1 MNRNIFKSFSTKI
14 SITKKILGA
23 SACVLLGSIL
33 SSASVTAKSITY
45 SSSNNPQIVKLS
57 AELASPIIEA
67 GRKQTTFVKV
77 ALTGFKLEDSNERTP
92 ANIAIVLDKSGSM
105 QGEKLRNAKKAA
117 RMAVDLLN
125 DNDILSI
132 VSYDS
137 TVNVLVPAT
146 KVSDK
151 RAIHRAID
159 RMGSSGRTA
168 LFAGVSKG
176 AAEVKKFLDKDRV
189 NRVILMSDGQANV
202 GPSSPTELGDLGASL
217 SKDGI
222 TVTTIGL
229 GTGYNE
235 DLMANLAGF
244 SDGNHAFVKD
254 AEDLAKVFK
263 YEFGDVL
270 SVVAQDVEIII
281 RLKNG
286 VRPIRIL
293 GRDGSILGQTV
304 RTSMNQLYSEQEKF
318 VLIEVEIPA
327 GKANQKVGLA
337 DVSVNYQN
345 MQSRQEDKL
354 ADNMIVAYSESKE
367 EVKQA
372 LNAPVVSAATKQVVN
387 ENSKRALRLRDKGQL
402 KEAQIILQESVGYSR
417 SQGALLGG
425 DAEEELNR
433 FSEEVAE
440 DARVIVE
447 KKDWNK
453 NRKLLKAKQYR
464 SEKQQSYK

>member
-1 MNRNIFKSFSTKI
+1 M
-14 SITKKILGA
+14 LGV
-23 SACVLLGSIL
+23 SAFLLLGSVL
-33 SSASVTAKSITY
+33 SSAPVYAKTVT
-45 SSSNNPQIVKLS
+45 LS

-67 GRKQTTFVKV
+67 GRKQTTFLKV
-77 ALTGFKLEDSNERTP
+77 SLTGFRLEDESERTP

-105 QGEKLRNAKKAA
+105 GGEKLRNAKKAA
-117 RMAVDLLN
+117 RMAVDLLSS
-125 DNDILSI
+125 NDILSI
-132 VSYDS
+132 ISYDT

-151 RAIHRAID
+151 RAIRRAID
-159 RMGSSGRTA
+159 RMGADGRTA

-176 AAEVKKFLDKDRV
+176 AAEIKKFLDKDRV

-235 DLMANLAGF
+235 DLMANLAGY
-244 SDGNHAFVKD
+244 SDGNHAFVKN
-254 AEDLAKVFK
+254 AADLAKIFN

-281 RLKNG
+281 RFKNG

-293 GRDGSILGQTV
+293 GRDGTILGQTI
-304 RTSMNQLYSEQEKF
+304 RTNMSQLYSEQEKF

-327 GKANQKVGLA
+327 GKADQEVSLA

-345 MQSRQEDKL
+345 MQSRRQDKL
-354 ADNMIVAYSESKE
+354 ADNMKVAYSASKE
-367 EVKQA
+367 EVQRA
-372 LNAPVVSAATKQVVN
+372 LNAPVVSAATKQVAN
-387 ENSKRALRLRDKGQL
+387 KESKRALRLRDAGKL
-402 KEAQIILQESVGYSR
+402 EEAQSVLKASAAFSR

-425 DAEEELNR
+425 SAEQELNS
-433 FSEEVAE
+433 FSDDISR
-440 DARVIVE
+440 DADIIVK
-447 KKDWNK
+447 KKDWNA
-453 NRKLLKAKQYR
+453 NRKELKAKQYR
-464 SEKQQSYK
+464 SDKQQSYK

>member
-1 MNRNIFKSFSTKI
+1 MTSINKI
-14 SITKKILGA
+14 AKKILSA
-23 SACVLLGSIL
+23 SACLFVGGMISTA
-33 SSASVTAKSITY
+33 SAKEIPYYPKTVE
-45 SSSNNPQIVKLS
+45 LR
-57 AELASPIIEA
+57 AELSSPIIEA
-67 GRKQTTFVKV
+67 GRTQTTFLKI
-77 ALTGFKLEDSNERTP
+77 ALTGFKLEDTSERTP
-92 ANIAIVLDKSGSM
+92 ANVVIVLDKSGSM
-105 QGEKLRNAKKAA
+105 RGDKLLNAKEAA
-117 RMAVDLLN
+117 KMAVNLLSE
-125 DNDILSI
+125 NDILSI

-151 RAIHRAID
+151 RSIRRAID
-159 RMGSSGRTA
+159 RMNANGKTA

-176 AAEVKKFLDKDRV
+176 AAEIRKFLDKDRV
-189 NRVILMSDGQANV
+189 NRIILMSDGQANI

-235 DLMANLAGF
+235 DLMANLAGY

-281 RLKNG
+281 HCKNG
-286 VRPIRIL
+286 IRPIRIL
-293 GRDGSILGQTV
+293 GRDGTILGQTV
-304 RTSMNQLYSEQEKF
+304 RTNMSQLYSEQEKF
-318 VLIEVEIPA
+318 VLIEVEVPA
-327 GKANQKVGLA
+327 GKAAQTVSLA

-345 MQSRQEDKL
+345 MQSRRQDKL
-354 ADNMIVAYSESKE
+354 AENMKVSYSESKE
-367 EVKQA
+367 EVKRA
-372 LNAPVVSAATKQVVN
+372 LNAPVVSAVTKQVVN
-387 ENSKRALRLRDKGQL
+387 ENSKKALRLRDKGLL
-402 KEAQIILQESVGYSR
+402 KEAQILLQESVGYSR

-425 DAEEELNR
+425 VAETELNS
-433 FSEEVAE
+433 FSDEVAE
-440 DARVIVE
+440 DARIIVE

-453 NRKLLKAKQYR
+453 NRKLLKAKQFR